1 MDIENGMDSV
11 YLKGLY
17 LGRSIKN
24 NSLNKSNLATNN
36 DNATNPIL
44 KKNKSKLKQLAER
57 LLEKEVIFKDDLFNI
72 LGERPFKKKN
82 EEIDLDSKDI
92 KVAIN

>member
-1 MDIENGMDSV
+1 MENSFTKPYSEKTAQVIDKEISGIIEFQYNRACD
-11 YLKGLY
+11 
-17 LGRSIKN
+17 
-24 NSLNKSNLATNN
+24 
-36 DNATNPIL
+36 IL

-72 LGERPFKKKN
+72 LGERPFEKKN
-82 EEIDLDSKDI
+82 KEIDLDGKDI

>member
-24 NSLNKSNLATNN
+24 TSLNKSNLASNF
-36 DNATNPIL
+36 DNATHPIL
-44 KKNKSKLKQLAER
+44 KNNKMHYV
-57 LLEKEVIFKDDLFNI
+57 LL
-72 LGERPFKKKN
+72 
-82 EEIDLDSKDI
+82 
-92 KVAIN
+92 

>member
-1 MDIENGMDSV
+1 MYTVIWFFGVKDFLDCI
-11 YLKGLY
+11 
-17 LGRSIKN
+17 I
-24 NSLNKSNLATNN
+24 
-36 DNATNPIL
+36 

-82 EEIDLDSKDI
+82 EESYLKLGKRKPSLWR
-92 KVAIN
+92 VN